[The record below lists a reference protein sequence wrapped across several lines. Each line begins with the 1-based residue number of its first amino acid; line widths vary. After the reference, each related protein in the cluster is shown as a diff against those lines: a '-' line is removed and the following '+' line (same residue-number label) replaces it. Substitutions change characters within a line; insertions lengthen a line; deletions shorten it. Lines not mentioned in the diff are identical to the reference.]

1 MARKYS
7 ENQIVILNQN
17 TYLLIFFF
25 LRIFKSSYGAI
36 SSDNEGSTAQL
47 QKGKFCLEL
56 RPTSLSH

>member
-17 TYLLIFFF
+17 TYFFFFF

>member
-17 TYLLIFFF
+17 TYFF

>member
-17 TYLLIFFF
+17 TYFFF